1 VVFDDVE
8 NNDTITSAA
17 KREKAWRW
25 VTREVIPAG
34 TAGTNF
40 LSVGSALH
48 REAVAVRLG
57 QLPGWTGRTYQ
68 AVSRWPDR
76 MDLWAEWERLA
87 TNLADPNRDQT
98 AGQFYSANRAK
109 MDAGAAVYWPSRWP
123 LVALMRRRA
132 EIGSAAFDTEYQG
145 VPSVEGLTEFPAAY
159 FDRPEL
165 WFDDWP
171 DHLVYRVQS
180 LDPSKGADAKSGD
193 FQAHILVGMDSRGTM
208 FVEGVLAREPIPQ
221 MIARAMDL
229 AAGFHPLTSLAVE
242 SNDAL
247 GMLVSAFEDAI
258 QKQQRVV
265 PLDSVLNVLP
275 KVVRIR
281 RLGLYF
287 GRSQVRFRNTRGTRL
302 LIDQLRDFPAADFDD
317 GPDALALAIRR
328 LELLTNP
335 P

>member
-1 VVFDDVE
+1 MKQE
-8 NNDTITSAA
+8 MKSE
-17 KREKAWRW
+17 R
-25 VTREVIPAG
+25 
-34 TAGTNF
+34 
-40 LSVGSALH
+40 
-48 REAVAVRLG
+48 
-57 QLPGWTGRTYQ
+57 
-68 AVSRWPDR
+68 SR
-76 MDLWAEWERLA
+76 
-87 TNLADPNRDQT
+87 
-98 AGQFYSANRAK
+98 
-109 MDAGAAVYWPSRWP
+109 PSW
-123 LVALMRRRA
+123 
-132 EIGSAAFDTEYQG
+132 
-145 VPSVEGLTEFPAAY
+145 
-159 FDRPEL
+159 
-165 WFDDWP
+165 
-171 DHLVYRVQS
+171 
-180 LDPSKGADAKSGD
+180 
-193 FQAHILVGMDSRGTM
+193 
-208 FVEGVLAREPIPQ
+208 
-221 MIARAMDL
+221 
-229 AAGFHPLTSLAVE
+229 GFGPLTSLAVE